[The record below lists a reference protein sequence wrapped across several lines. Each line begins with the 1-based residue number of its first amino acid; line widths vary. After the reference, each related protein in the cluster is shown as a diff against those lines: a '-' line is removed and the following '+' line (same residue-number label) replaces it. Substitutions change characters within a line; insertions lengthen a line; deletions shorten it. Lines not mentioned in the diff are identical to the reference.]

1 MAISATLLLYSLS
14 IIAGI
19 VLVVYGLSIQP
30 RKREQMTG
38 PGGPDVLKDEPMP
51 FDGDLTI
58 QSKDDSS
65 GDQEALDRDSIR
77 LEK

>member
-1 MAISATLLLYSLS
+1 MTISTIVLLYSLS

-30 RKREQMTG
+30 RKKEQLMG
-38 PGGPDVLKDEPMP
+38 SAGPDVLKDTPMP
-51 FDGDLTI
+51 IDGNLTL

-77 LEK
+77 